1 MEKLSLGFSMIQWL
15 DGSMTKFLVLQIVYH
30 AIVVFIALLVAA
42 VTLRERSI
50 GRQVSGGIVLI
61 ILLLRIF
68 MVK

>member
-1 MEKLSLGFSMIQWL
+1 MVVIGAIGARRAVPLHALGVGM
-15 DGSMTKFLVLQIVYH
+15 LQIVYH

-50 GRQVSGGIVLI
+50 GRQVSGGVVLI

>member
-1 MEKLSLGFSMIQWL
+1 MEILSLVFLMIRWL
-15 DGSMTKFLVLQIVYH
+15 DGSMAQFLALRIIYQ

-50 GRQVSGGIVLI
+50 GRQVSGGIVLV

-68 MVK
+68 LTK

>member
-1 MEKLSLGFSMIQWL
+1 MIQWL
-15 DGSMTKFLVLQIVYH
+15 DGSMTQFLVLQIVYQ

>member
-1 MEKLSLGFSMIQWL
+1 
-15 DGSMTKFLVLQIVYH
+15 MTQFLALRIIYQ

-42 VTLRERSI
+42 VTMRERSI
-50 GRQVSGGIVLI
+50 GRQVSGGIVLM

>member
-1 MEKLSLGFSMIQWL
+1 
-15 DGSMTKFLVLQIVYH
+15 MTQFLVLQIVYQ

>member
-1 MEKLSLGFSMIQWL
+1 MLH
-15 DGSMTKFLVLQIVYH
+15 IVYH

-50 GRQVSGGIVLI
+50 GRQVSGGIVLV

-68 MVK
+68 LIK

>member
-15 DGSMTKFLVLQIVYH
+15 DGSMTQFLVLQIVYQ